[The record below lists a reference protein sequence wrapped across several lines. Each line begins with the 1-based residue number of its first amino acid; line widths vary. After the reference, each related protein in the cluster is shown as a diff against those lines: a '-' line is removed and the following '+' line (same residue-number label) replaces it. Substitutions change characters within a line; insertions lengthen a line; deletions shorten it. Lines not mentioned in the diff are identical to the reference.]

1 MGRPSFSVIVPV
13 YKTEAYLGRCVDSIL
28 NQSFSDFELILV
40 DDDSP
45 DNSGAICDEYAKRN
59 SKVKVIHRPNG
70 GLCSAR
76 NTGLQAAQGEFI
88 TFCDSDDY
96 WASSYLEK
104 LGYLIRQENV
114 GLAICGF
121 QSVSDDGRPCSG
133 RCSGE
138 RQETM
143 GRQIL
148 HHDLFWSLFRDRR
161 IGSCWDK
168 AYRAEIIKADSIR
181 FDSKITLVED
191 TDFVLRYLAALSSKC
206 CLAVTDDKL
215 YMYQTTEHESL
226 VHKFNPEQWQMFE
239 HLFRQ
244 LEDYISTDADRISFY
259 SYVCSA
265 ITYTLDNLFRYKPG
279 ISLGEF
285 SEIVNDML
293 RSDYY
298 KNAFTLYSDIWS
310 GHKRLFTKT
319 LQSGSAALIWG
330 YYMISNLKKSF
341 LSH

>member
-13 YKTEAYLGRCVDSIL
+13 YKTEAYLCRCVDSIL
-28 NQSFSDFELILV
+28 NQSFGDFELILI
-40 DDDSP
+40 DDGSP

-59 SKVKVIHRPNG
+59 SKVKVIRRPNG
-70 GLCSAR
+70 GICTAR
-76 NTGLQAAQGEFI
+76 NTGLQAARGEFI

-121 QSVSDDGRPCSG
+121 QSVSDDGRPCNG

-138 RQETM
+138 QQETESI
-143 GRQIL
+143 RFFN
-148 HHDLFWSLFRDRR
+148 HDLFWSLFEGRR
-161 IGSCWDK
+161 IGACWDK
-168 AYRAEIIKADSIR
+168 AYKAEIINAGNVR
-181 FDSKITLVED
+181 FDEKISCVED
-191 TDFVLRYLAALSSKC
+191 TDFVLRYLKALGSKY
-206 CLAVTDDKL
+206 CLAVTDERL

-244 LEDYISTDADRISFY
+244 LEYYVSTDANRVSLY
-259 SYVCSA
+259 SYISSA
-265 ITYTLDNLFRYKPG
+265 ITYTLDNLFRYKHG

-285 SEIVNDML
+285 SEIINDML
-293 RSDYY
+293 RSNYY
-298 KNAFTLYSDIWS
+298 KNAFTLCPEIWS

-319 LQSGSAALIWG
+319 LQSSNVALIWG
-330 YYMISNLKKSF
+330 YYITSKLKKRLF
-341 LSH
+341 DR